1 MRIKDILSE
10 DNRVPQLDLMSLV
23 SRSLGLSKEA
33 LFLGLDRE
41 IEEREARQIDELVE
55 ERRTGRPLAYITG
68 VKEFYSEEFF
78 VDGHVLVPRPE
89 TEQLVEEAL
98 RIIENR
104 AKPVSVLDM
113 GTGSGAIGLI
123 VAKKTSCE
131 VLCVDISPGALRV
144 ARENA
149 RLLCPDAN
157 ISFVCSSL
165 FDSVKAGKRFDVV
178 LANLPYIPT
187 KEIDALAVDVKD
199 FEPRLALDGGPDGL
213 DVYREF
219 LAALPEYLE
228 EGGHLLC
235 EIDGSFQSKRMEE
248 MIQSIGLRAE
258 TKRDFSGRERVITGS
273 WINS

>member
-1 MRIKDILSE
+1 MRVKDILSK
-10 DNRVPQLDLMSLV
+10 DNRVPQLDLMGLV
-23 SRSLGLSKEA
+23 SHSLGLSKEA
-33 LFLGLDRE
+33 LFVGLDRE
-41 IEEREARQIDELVE
+41 IEEWEARQIDELVE
-55 ERRTGRPLAYITG
+55 ERRTGRPLAYITRM
-68 VKEFYSEEFF
+68 KEFYSEEFF

-89 TEQLVEEAL
+89 TEQLVDEAL

-113 GTGSGAIGLI
+113 GTGSGAIGII
-123 VAKKTSCE
+123 VAKKASCE

-144 ARENA
+144 ARQNA

-157 ISFVCSSL
+157 ISFACSKL
-165 FDSVKAGKRFDVV
+165 FDSIKADKRFDLV

-187 KEIDALAVDVKD
+187 EEIDALAVDVKD
-199 FEPRLALDGGPDGL
+199 FEPRVALDGGPDGL

-235 EIDGSFQSKRMEE
+235 EIDGYFQSKRMEE
-248 MIQSIGLRAE
+248 MVQSIGLRAE
-258 TKRDFSGRERVITGS
+258 TKRGFSGRERVITGS